1 MKRIIAMLMTALMI
15 LSACGCIAEQNA
27 FVPGTYEGTARGM
40 FSDITVAV
48 TVDENDIIDV
58 AVKSHQ
64 DTRRIA
70 GAAVERLP
78 ERIVEAQS
86 FAVDT
91 ISGATISSY
100 GILNAAKK
108 ALTDA
113 GFDIAAFQNPVKN
126 EVAQLPTEEFDLVI
140 VGGGTAGLSAAI
152 EANRQNPDL
161 SILVLEK
168 QAYTGGSG
176 SLSSSGI
183 ISGQN
188 KWMDTPNIYGQTID
202 YTTDEFVEY
211 FKKRASEQER
221 MPEGVWINEALVR
234 NVADM
239 SGDYFTYIM
248 ENGAPMMDMAAIAS
262 DTWSEHGGLPVFL
275 GTNAFTESEPEPAST
290 MWGDWYTEFAGRF
303 ADIRTE
309 SPVTGLLVEDGAVV
323 GVEVDSYNGNYQ
335 VKAKKVILACGGISG
350 NAKMFRELNADVP
363 NIETVYCFSC
373 GGNTG
378 DHFTLTE
385 ELDVARI
392 GYGFIA
398 YPAFR
403 APYGMHTP
411 YGKLAES
418 FNVWVNN
425 SAKRFV
431 NEKGIVYRTS
441 FDILEQDKAEVY
453 GIGDANHAKI
463 DVLEQAV
470 ADGFA
475 YKADNLEELADK
487 IGLDATV
494 LNTTINEW
502 NAACEEG
509 KDDLFGQDVAQ
520 MAPVSVGPFYGFK
533 LTITSLGSMASLKCD
548 EQCRILNNSGT
559 VIENLYG
566 AGEVVFG
573 NMFMQE
579 YVSGGGAVACAAY
592 TGAIAAR
599 DIVNV
604 LAQQVD

>member
-1 MKRIIAMLMTALMI
+1 MKRIIAMLMAALMI
-15 LSACGCIAEQNA
+15 MTVCGCAAEQETA
-27 FVPGTYEGTARGM
+27 YFTPGTYEGTARGM

-48 TVDENDIIDV
+48 TVDENSIVDV
-58 AVKSHQ
+58 AVKSHA
-64 DTRRIA
+64 DTRRLA

-78 ERIVEAQS
+78 GRIVEAQS
-86 FAVDT
+86 FAVDAVA
-91 ISGATISSY
+91 GATVSSY
-100 GILNAAKK
+100 GILNAAKN
-108 ALTDA
+108 ALKEA
-113 GFDIAAFQNPVKN
+113 GFDISAFQNPAKN
-126 EVAQLPTEEFDLVI
+126 EAPVLAAEEFDLVI
-140 VGGGTAGLSAAI
+140 VGGGTAGLNAAI
-152 EANRQNPDL
+152 EANRQNPEL

-168 QAYTGGSG
+168 LAYTGGSG

-188 KWMDTPNIYGQTID
+188 QWMGTPNIYGQTID

-211 FKKRASEQER
+211 FKKRALEQDR
-221 MPEGVWINEALVR
+221 RPEDMWINEALVR
-234 NVADM
+234 NVAEM

-248 ENGAPMMDMAAIAS
+248 ENGAPMMPMAAIAS

-275 GTNAFTESEPEPAST
+275 GNDAFTISPPEPASV
-290 MWGDWYTEFAGRF
+290 MWGDWCTEFAGQF

-323 GVEVDSYNGNYQ
+323 GVEVDGYNGSYQ

-350 NAKMFRELNADVP
+350 NAQLFRELNADVP

-378 DHFTLTE
+378 DHFALTE
-385 ELDVARI
+385 ELDAAKT

-411 YGKLAES
+411 YGGLAES

-425 SAKRFV
+425 SAERFV

-441 FDILEQDKAEVY
+441 FDILAQDKAEVY
-453 GIGDANHAKI
+453 GIGDANHAKL

-470 ADGFA
+470 AEGFA
-475 YKADNLEELADK
+475 YKADTLEELAGQ
-487 IGLDATV
+487 IGLDAATLEATV
-494 LNTTINEW
+494 AQW
-502 NAACEEG
+502 NAACEAG
-509 KDDLFGQDVAQ
+509 KDELFGQDAAQ
-520 MAPVSVGPFYGFK
+520 MAPVAVGPFYGFK
-533 LTITSLGSMASLKCD
+533 LAVTSLGSMASLKCD
-548 EQCRILNNSGT
+548 ERCRILNNAGEA
-559 VIENLYG
+559 IENLYG

-573 NMFMQE
+573 NMFVEE
-579 YVSGGGAVACAAY
+579 YVSGGGAVACAVY

-604 LAQQVD
+604 LAE